1 MAITLDAA
9 KEMGRSLGMSDTDV
23 EGFKAQFDACDEDG
37 GGTISND
44 ELKTVLLKC
53 GVKVSN
59 VEVERYIKEFDTDG
73 DGVLDFGEFLS
84 MMHKFNQGPSELD
97 TRKAMFEVREGHS
110 VGRGAVRPPPWLARL
125 LTRTHT
131 QTRTSSAPLPPPPLL
146 PVPQSLDD
154 NFDGLV
160 SWTDLRDAWKQAAA
174 ASASV
179 QVPPEGE
186 IRQLFANAD
195 LDRDG
200 FLNETEFYGL
210 CEVIYPGKE

>member
-1 MAITLDAA
+1 MAVTLDAA

-110 VGRGAVRPPPWLARL
+110 VGRGAVRHPPGWRA
-125 LTRTHT
+125 
-131 QTRTSSAPLPPPPLL
+131 
-146 PVPQSLDD
+146 
-154 NFDGLV
+154 F
-160 SWTDLRDAWKQAAA
+160 
-174 ASASV
+174 
-179 QVPPEGE
+179 
-186 IRQLFANAD
+186 
-195 LDRDG
+195 
-200 FLNETEFYGL
+200 
-210 CEVIYPGKE
+210 

>member
-1 MAITLDAA
+1 MWGVGLCATPLAGA
-9 KEMGRSLGMSDTDV
+9 PSDTH
-23 EGFKAQFDACDEDG
+23 
-37 GGTISND
+37 TH
-44 ELKTVLLKC
+44 TH
-53 GVKVSN
+53 
-59 VEVERYIKEFDTDG
+59 THTH
-73 DGVLDFGEFLS
+73 FLCP
-84 MMHKFNQGPSELD
+84 PSP
-97 TRKAMFEVREGHS
+97 
-110 VGRGAVRPPPWLARL
+110 PPPW
-125 LTRTHT
+125 
-131 QTRTSSAPLPPPPLL
+131 
-146 PVPQSLDD
+146 PQSLDD